1 MSTEFAASRRTALVL
16 GAAALVI
23 GFTGRGTLATAAT
36 PSAKDDTL
44 QSGPFIRIDNSGQV
58 SVVVPYAE
66 MGQGAL
72 TAIAMLVA
80 EELEVDPTAIRT
92 EMAPGDDKLYGHPI
106 LVEQLTGGSLSVRGA
121 WKQMRQA
128 GAAARIVL
136 VAAAARAWSV
146 DPATCHAEAGQVVHK
161 PSGRRA
167 AYGDLVESARTIAVP
182 QDPPLRQGAL
192 RVVGQPL
199 RRFDAAEKVNGS
211 ATYGIDV
218 RMPGLRF
225 AALMLSPIIGGKL
238 IDVDPAPA
246 LAVRGVSQVVK
257 HPQAVAVVA
266 SNTGAAR
273 KGLAA
278 LSPQWD
284 GGAQATL
291 STADLVAD
299 LDGGMKEVGLIA
311 TSNGDA
317 AAAMSGAKKVHE
329 FSFRMPMLAHAAMEP
344 LNCTVHCRPDAC
356 DIWVGSQGPG
366 RARRQVAAALGLS
379 ENAVTVHNHHIGGGF
394 GRRLQSEWIVLAAEV
409 ASRISGPVQISW
421 SREQDF
427 RHDAFRYHNHSAVRV
442 GVDDAGM
449 AISFEHRVVGPSIM
463 SWFLPLFV
471 KDGIDLDIVGYAS
484 GSYEWPNH
492 RVEFVRREPPNG
504 LLVGNWRG
512 VGETRNCFVVESV
525 LDELAYEAGQ
535 DPVQYRRTLLKPGSR
550 MLKVLDRVA
559 EASGWGSSLPSG
571 SGRGVSIL
579 EGFGSFIGAVAEVEL
594 PAADRLRLKRITAV
608 VDCGVAINPNIVRQQ
623 IEGGLVYGISAAFFG
638 KVTIQDGRI
647 EQTNFHD
654 HPVLRMNEMPEIEV
668 IVLDS
673 TEEPGGVGEPGT
685 AVLAPALTNAIR
697 AAGGPRLYALPMD
710 LTVEPRS

>member
-1 MSTEFAASRRTALVL
+1 MSSAFVTSRRTALAL
-16 GAAALVI
+16 GAAALVV
-23 GFTGRGTLATAAT
+23 GFNARGKLAVAAN
-36 PSAKDDTL
+36 AAGDAGL
-44 QSGPFIRIDNSGQV
+44 QSGAFVRIDDSGHV
-58 SVVVPYAE
+58 TVVVPYAE

-80 EELEVDPTAIRT
+80 EELEVDPATIRT

-106 LVEQLTGGSLSVRGA
+106 LGDQLTGGSLSMRAA

-128 GAAARIVL
+128 GAATRMIL
-136 VAAAARAWSV
+136 IAAAARDWSV
-146 DPATCHAEAGQVVHK
+146 EPIACRAEAGHVIHK
-161 PSGRRA
+161 ASGRRVG
-167 AYGDLVESARTIAVP
+167 YGELVESARTIAAP
-182 QDPPLRQGAL
+182 QDPPLKEKAL
-192 RVVGQPL
+192 RVIGQPL
-199 RRFDAAEKVNGS
+199 RRFDAAQKVNGS
-211 ATYGIDV
+211 AVYGIDV

-225 AALMLSPIIGGKL
+225 AALTLSPVIGGTL
-238 IDVDPAPA
+238 VDVDPAPA

-257 HPQAVAVVA
+257 HPHALAVVA

-273 KGLAA
+273 KGLEA

-291 STADLVAD
+291 STADLVAE
-299 LDGGMKEVGLIA
+299 LDGGMKEAGLLA
-311 TSNGDA
+311 TAAGDA
-317 AAAMSGAKKVHE
+317 TAAMQSAKKVHE
-329 FSFRMPMLAHAAMEP
+329 FAFRMPMLAHAAMEP

-356 DIWVGSQGPG
+356 EIWVGSQGPG
-366 RARRQVAAALGLS
+366 RARRQVAEALKLS
-379 ENAVTVHNHHIGGGF
+379 EDAVIVHNHHIGGGF

-409 ASRISGPVQISW
+409 ASQISGPVQISW

-442 GVDDAGM
+442 GVDEAGK
-449 AISFEHRVVGPSIM
+449 AVSFEHRVVGPSIM
-463 SWFLPLFV
+463 AWFLPAFT
-471 KDGIDLDIVGYAS
+471 KDGVDLDIVGYAH

-492 RVEFVRREPPNG
+492 RVEFVRREPPGG

-525 LDELAYEAGQ
+525 LDELAHAAGQ
-535 DPVQYRRTLLKPGSR
+535 DPVQYRRALLKPGSR
-550 MLKVLDRVA
+550 MRNVLDRVA
-559 EASGWGSSLPSG
+559 EASGWGSALPAG
-571 SGRGVSIL
+571 HGRGVAIL
-579 EGFGSFIGAVAEVEL
+579 EGFGSFIGVVAEVDL
-594 PAADRLRLKRITAV
+594 PAAGRLRLTRLTAV
-608 VDCGVAINPNIVRQQ
+608 VDCGQAINPNIIRQQ
-623 IEGGLVYGISAAFFG
+623 IEGGLVYGISAALYG

-668 IVLDS
+668 IVVDS

-697 AAGGPRLYALPMD
+697 SAGGPRLYTLPVE
-710 LTVEPRS
+710 LTLEARS

>member
-1 MSTEFAASRRTALVL
+1 MSTGIATTRRTALAL
-16 GAAALVI
+16 GAAALIV
-23 GFTGRGTLATAAT
+23 GFTARGKLAVAAGE
-36 PSAKDDTL
+36 DVL
-44 QSGPFIRIDNSGQV
+44 QSGTFIRIDSSGLV
-58 SVVVPYAE
+58 TVVVPYAE

-80 EELEVDPTAIRT
+80 EELEVDPTTIHT

-106 LVEQLTGGSLSVRGA
+106 LGDQLTGGSLSMRAA

-128 GAAARIVL
+128 GAATRMVL
-136 VAAAARAWSV
+136 VAAAARGWSV
-146 DPATCHAEAGQVVHK
+146 DPAACRAEAGQVIHET
-161 PSGRRA
+161 SGRRV
-167 AYGDLVESARTIAVP
+167 AYGALVESAGTIAVP
-182 QDPPLRQGAL
+182 QDPPLKEKAL
-192 RVVGQPL
+192 QVIGQPL
-199 RRFDAAEKVNGS
+199 RRFDAAQKVNGS
-211 ATYGIDV
+211 AVYGIDV

-225 AALMLSPIIGGKL
+225 AALTLCPIIGGTL
-238 IDVDPAPA
+238 NDVDPAPA

-257 HPQAVAVVA
+257 HPHALAVVA

-278 LSPQWD
+278 LSPQWN
-284 GGAQATL
+284 GGTQAKL

-299 LDGGMKEVGLIA
+299 LDGGMKEAGVLA
-311 TSNGDA
+311 TSAGNA
-317 AAAMSGAKKVHE
+317 TAAMQKATKVHE
-329 FSFRMPMLAHAAMEP
+329 FAFRMPMLAHAAMEP

-356 DIWVGSQGPG
+356 EIWVGSQGPG
-366 RARRQVAAALGLS
+366 RARRQVAEALKLP
-379 ENAVTVHNHHIGGGF
+379 EDAVTVHNHHIGGGF

-409 ASRISGPVQISW
+409 ASQISGPVQISW

-442 GVDDAGM
+442 GVDEAGK

-463 SWFLPLFV
+463 AWFLPLFV
-471 KDGIDLDIVGYAS
+471 KDGVDLDVVGYAH

-492 RVEFVRREPPNG
+492 RVEFTRREPPEG

-525 LDELAYEAGQ
+525 LDELAHEAGQ
-535 DPVQYRRTLLKPGSR
+535 DPVQYRRALLKPGSR
-550 MLKVLDRVA
+550 PRKVLDRVA
-559 EASGWGSSLPSG
+559 EASGWGSALPAG

-579 EGFGSFIGAVAEVEL
+579 EGFGSFIGVVAEVTL
-594 PAADRLRLKRITAV
+594 PAPDRLRLTRLVAA
-608 VDCGVAINPNIVRQQ
+608 VDCGRAINPNIVRQQ
-623 IEGGLVYGISAAFFG
+623 IEGGLVYGISAALYG

-654 HPVLRMNEMPEIEV
+654 HPVLRINEMPEIEV
-668 IVLDS
+668 IVVES

-685 AVLAPALTNAIR
+685 AVLPPAITNAIR
-697 AAGGPRLYALPMD
+697 AAGGPRLYSLPIN
-710 LTVEPRS
+710 LAVEARS